1 MRRGWQWS
9 LALALACVAGCSTL
23 SYETAQEVRLADRE
37 VSRKAAGASVPTISF
52 EPTSRAWIVTATQ
65 PYEITIDE
73 ETRVEQRVRRYLF
86 WPPAVLP
93 GLVHCPMS
101 SLLYVVSAGHYDFD
115 KVRLGCHRLMMLEPL
130 EGTAVIPSSISHRP
144 HTEVRVEPLRN
155 GHVEI
160 FKAEEDAALLSVPLN
175 DHGVGLVP
183 MDAFAGEAINGN
195 TKFEARLFEASH
207 LRWTASLTFHA
218 APIAPPS
225 HRRHATWPIPSVFQ
239 VGALRADGPDA
250 LLLQS
255 AITDALLAA
264 QQCVVAE
271 DTLRKTLVDEL
282 MWAVTSHVNETEPL
296 GPGNWTAPTVLL
308 SSSIDK
314 SVTPAVITL
323 TFTDLRTADIVAVQR
338 LPWPTSGFQPL
349 SIILGS
355 RLSAILPRSGQT
367 GCSIH

>member
-1 MRRGWQWS
+1 
-9 LALALACVAGCSTL
+9 
-23 SYETAQEVRLADRE
+23 
-37 VSRKAAGASVPTISF
+37 
-52 EPTSRAWIVTATQ
+52 
-65 PYEITIDE
+65 
-73 ETRVEQRVRRYLF
+73 
-86 WPPAVLP
+86 
-93 GLVHCPMS
+93 MS

-130 EGTAVIPSSISHRP
+130 EGTGFIPSSISHRL

-183 MDAFAGEAINGN
+183 MDAFADEAIKGN
-195 TKFEARLFEASH
+195 TKFEARLFEGSH
-207 LRWTASLTFHA
+207 LRWMGPLPFHDVASFA
-218 APIAPPS
+218 QPPK
-225 HRRHATWPIPSVFQ
+225 RRSATWPVPSVFQ
-239 VGALRADGPDA
+239 VGALRADGHHA

-255 AITDALLAA
+255 AITEALLVA

-271 DTLRKTLVDEL
+271 DTFRKTLVDEL

-296 GPGNWTAPTVLL
+296 GPGSWTAPTVLV

-314 SVTPAVITL
+314 SITPAVITL

-355 RLSAILPRSGQT
+355 QLSAILPRSGQT
-367 GCSIH
+367 GCNIH